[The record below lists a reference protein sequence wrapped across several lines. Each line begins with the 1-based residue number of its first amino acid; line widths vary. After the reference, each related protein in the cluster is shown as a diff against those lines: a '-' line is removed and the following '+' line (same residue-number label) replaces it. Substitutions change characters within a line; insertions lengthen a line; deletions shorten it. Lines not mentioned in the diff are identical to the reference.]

1 MDMHE
6 SSKLSVTDTIS
17 DESTHRR
24 SAANV
29 NSPVINVINAGRE
42 FRQNGETVVAISDVS
57 LEVSEGEIISLI
69 GPSGCGKSTLL
80 MMIAGLDHPT
90 SGVVSTF
97 GEKVARTRPEVG
109 MIFQKD
115 LLFDW
120 RSIIDNVLL
129 PFSMRGERTE
139 PYRKRAQALLDRVGL
154 RGSEKHRPY
163 QLSGGMRQRVAL
175 CRGLIQDPQLILL
188 DEPFAALDALTKE
201 QMQLDLQALWAGER
215 KTAVIVTHDIA
226 EAVFLSDRVIVM
238 SARPSRIRADIRI
251 DLPRPRN
258 AQTRESKTFA
268 EYHSQI
274 HGLFKKLG
282 VFHD

>member
-1 MDMHE
+1 
-6 SSKLSVTDTIS
+6 
-17 DESTHRR
+17 
-24 SAANV
+24 
-29 NSPVINVINAGRE
+29 
-42 FRQNGETVVAISDVS
+42 
-57 LEVSEGEIISLI
+57 
-69 GPSGCGKSTLL
+69 
-80 MMIAGLDHPT
+80 MMIAGLEQPT

-97 GEKVARTRPEVG
+97 GEDVARPRTEVG

-120 RSIIDNVLL
+120 RTAIDNVLL
-129 PFSMRGERTE
+129 PFSMRGERTDPHRE
-139 PYRKRAQALLDRVGL
+139 RARALLERVGL
-154 RGSEKHRPY
+154 GGFEKHRPY

-226 EAVFLSDRVIVM
+226 EAVFLSDRVLVM

-258 AQTRESKTFA
+258 AQTRGSEAFA
-268 EYHSQI
+268 AYRSQI
-274 HGLFKKLG
+274 HLLFKQLG